1 MLSKTEVF
9 KLRQS
14 SERLIFCSQII
25 ENQGRNIHVLL
36 RNPSPPADRSNIG
49 LQD

>member
-14 SERLIFCSQII
+14 SERLIFCSRII
-25 ENQGRNIHVLL
+25 ENQGRNIHVPY
-36 RNPSPPADRSNIG
+36 RGACSAARPAEKLPAG
-49 LQD
+49 